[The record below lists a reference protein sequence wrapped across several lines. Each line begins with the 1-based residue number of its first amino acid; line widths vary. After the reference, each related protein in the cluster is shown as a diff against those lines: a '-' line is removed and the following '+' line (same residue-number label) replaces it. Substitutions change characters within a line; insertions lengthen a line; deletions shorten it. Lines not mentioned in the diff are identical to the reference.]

1 MKAVALKGLGSTEEL
16 VLEECVQV
24 SWPQGYEMAGE
35 LTLAPADGG
44 TGWPIG
50 TSAGELSDGAGRGE
64 QAGREAQL
72 PPRTR
77 SKCIIPVL
85 YLTLAPFGNCHP
97 EQ

>member
-1 MKAVALKGLGSTEEL
+1 MVALKGLGSTEEL

-24 SWPQGYEMAGE
+24 SWLQGYEMAGE
-35 LTLAPADGG
+35 LTLAPTDGG
-44 TGWPIG
+44 TGWLIG

-64 QAGREAQL
+64 QAGREPQL